1 MPDNGTS
8 VETTVSPAQVGD
20 PTNGGVASVESKEM
34 PQQGDV
40 EAIRRQLATAQ
51 EELGEYKSRVGRL
64 ASENDRRVRERDAK
78 VEALSNQLHEAQDWI
93 ERVEDQ
99 SLTPEQRTV
108 RVTQRLEAR
117 LADSERREEAER
129 AEQQARDA
137 AEAERG
143 RAWQQ
148 AITSGVP
155 QDAITHYNT
164 AEEIRNSV
172 TLYWERKRAEDLQS
186 LRTEVASLREA
197 ESRRTKNVAD
207 AARSRDGGTAVP
219 EVPVGAVPA
228 AIRDDLDLPDEVR
241 SIKAQIETEL
251 AKPRE
256 RRRSGKI
263 IELQMRAAHLGYD
276 MQTQVSP
283 AR

>member
-8 VETTVSPAQVGD
+8 VQTAVAPAQAGD
-20 PTNGGVASVESKEM
+20 PTNGGVASVESKE

-40 EAIRRQLATAQ
+40 EAIRRQLAIAQ

-78 VEALSNQLHEAQDWI
+78 VDALSNQLREAQDWI

-99 SLTPEQRTV
+99 SLTPEQRAV
-108 RVTQRLEAR
+108 RVTTRLETR
-117 LADSERREEAER
+117 LAESERREEAER

-143 RAWQQ
+143 RAWQE

-155 QDAITHYNT
+155 QSAITHYDT
-164 AEEIRNSV
+164 AEEIRQSV
-172 TLYWERKRAEDLQS
+172 TAYRERTRTEDIQT
-186 LRTEVASLREA
+186 LRTELAALREA
-197 ESRRTKNVAD
+197 EARRTKNVAD

-219 EVPVGAVPA
+219 EVPVGAVSVV
-228 AIRDDLDLPDEVR
+228 IENDLELPDEIR
-241 SIKAQIETEL
+241 RIKADIKAEQ

-256 RRRSGKI
+256 RRRGGKI
-263 IELQMRAAHLGYD
+263 VELQMRAMALGWD
-276 MQTQVSP
+276 VSTQT
-283 AR
+283 

>member
-8 VETTVSPAQVGD
+8 VQTAVAPAQAGD